1 MSEQQSRHA
10 KDNMEIIKKI
20 YRDHR
25 MGILYIFFGG
35 VTTVVN
41 WVAYY
46 VLYELGG
53 ISNVISNVIAWVA
66 AVAVAFVTN
75 KLWVFESRSLQAG
88 VVWTELVK
96 FVSCRVGTGLLE
108 IGLMFITVDLA
119 GLAAM
124 PMKVLV
130 SVVVMVLNY
139 VSSKWLIFT

>member
-1 MSEQQSRHA
+1 
-10 KDNMEIIKKI
+10 MEIIKKI

-35 VTTVVN
+35 VTTTVN

-75 KLWVFESRSLQAG
+75 KLWVFESRSLQVG
-88 VVWTELVK
+88 VVRTELVK

-108 IGLMFITVDLA
+108 IALMFITVDLA
-119 GLAAM
+119 ELAAM

-130 SVVVMVLNY
+130 SVVVMILNY
-139 VSSKWLIFT
+139 VSSKRLIFR